1 MKDKNI
7 ALILSIIFGWF
18 GIDRF
23 YLGYP
28 LVGLV
33 KLLTFGCFGILWIAD
48 IICIATGKLKPNNGE
63 YSAESVQ
70 SCSDGA
76 KNMLKGFASMAAD
89 KAAEQGNSMGAYLA
103 GRAEKA
109 IDDSFEKKDV

>member
-7 ALILSIIFGWF
+7 ALILSVILGCF

-28 LVGLV
+28 LVGLI
-33 KLLTFGCFGILWIAD
+33 KLLTFGCFGIFWIAD
-48 IICIATGKLKPNNGE
+48 IICIATGRLKPNNGE

-70 SCSDGA
+70 ACSDGA
-76 KNMLKGFASMAAD
+76 KNMLKGFAAMAAD
-89 KAAEQGNSMGAYLA
+89 KAAEQGNSVGAYLA

-109 IDDSFEKKDV
+109 VDDSSEKRDC

>member
-7 ALILSIIFGWF
+7 ALILSVILGGF

-28 LVGLV
+28 LVGLI
-33 KLLTFGCFGILWIAD
+33 KLLTFGCFGILWVAD
-48 IICIATGKLKPNNGE
+48 IICIATGRLKPNKGE

-70 SCSDGA
+70 TCSAGA
-76 KNMLKGFASMAAD
+76 KNMLKGFAAMAAD
-89 KAAEQGNSMGAYLA
+89 KAAEQDNSMGAYLA
-103 GRAEKA
+103 GRVEKA
-109 IDDSFEKKDV
+109 VDESSEKMDC

>member
-7 ALILSIIFGWF
+7 ALILSIIFGGF

-28 LVGLV
+28 LIGLV
-33 KLLTFGCFGILWIAD
+33 KLETLGCFGILWIAD
-48 IICIATGKLKPNNGE
+48 IICIALGRLKPKNGE
-63 YSAESVQ
+63 YSAESIQ
-70 SCSDGA
+70 SCSNGA

-89 KAAEQGNSMGAYLA
+89 KAAEQGNSMGAYLT
-103 GRAEKA
+103 GRVEKA
-109 IDDSFEKKDV
+109 VDDSFEKKDV

>member
-1 MKDKNI
+1 MKDKNV
-7 ALILSIIFGWF
+7 ALILSVIFGML

-28 LVGLV
+28 LIGLI

-48 IICIATGKLKPNNGE
+48 IICIATGRLKPNNGE

-70 SCSDGA
+70 ACSDGA
-76 KNMLKGFASMAAD
+76 KSMLKGFASMAAD

-103 GRAEKA
+103 GRVEKA
-109 IDDSFEKKDV
+109 VDESSEKKDY